1 VDFEGERSM
10 AVDPY
15 LFNWYAITI
24 SWSIVFLTIAS
35 IYIYLDSRR
44 TGKTR
49 CAKMNPANLTRDFVF
64 VWVLLGL
71 LILYIVSINRS
82 SSILFAAGNIVTE
95 VVLLAYAVKNR
106 TRETE
111 TI

>member
-1 VDFEGERSM
+1 MDSEGERPTPI
-10 AVDPY
+10 DPY

-35 IYIYLDSRR
+35 IYIYLDSKR
-44 TGKTR
+44 TGKAR
-49 CAKMNPANLTRDFVF
+49 QAKMTPAALARDFVF

-71 LILYIVSINRS
+71 LILYIVSINRGS
-82 SSILFAAGNIVTE
+82 SVLFAAGNIVTE
-95 VVLLAYAVKNR
+95 TVLLAYCVRNR
-106 TRETE
+106 TKETE